1 MHNRLPKPSVP
12 AQRMRGFTL
21 IELMVTVA
29 IVGILASIA
38 YPAYGNYLIKGNR
51 AAAQAHLMELAQAEA
66 QYMADTRSYADT
78 VDHLRMT
85 TPTSVASKYTITI
98 DPTDG
103 PPPTFK
109 ISAVPISSTNQAAD
123 GTLTIDNA
131 GAKTPSD
138 KW

>member
-1 MHNRLPKPSVP
+1 MHDRHPNSSVP
-12 AQRMRGFTL
+12 ARRMRGFTL

-29 IVGILASIA
+29 IVGILAAVA

-51 AAAQAHLMELAQAEA
+51 AAAQAHLMDLAQTEA
-66 QYMADTRSYADT
+66 QYMADNRAYADT
-78 VDHLRMT
+78 VGHLGMT
-85 TPTSVASKYTITI
+85 TPTSVASKYDIRI
-98 DPTDG
+98 EHTDG

-109 ISAVPISSTNQAAD
+109 ISAIPIQNTQQAAD